1 MIIEENRPEP
11 NEGKVTYTYDHLDR
25 LLYRNVYQGDVPH
38 LRQASQGGYYSGY
51 SDGTGKLAGQR
62 KPKKLLYQDYYT
74 YNNNGL
80 RSVRRIYQPIVEILP
95 AVYDE
100 DPDTYTVTANI
111 ICKSPVIASGFIWIE
126 TTDAGE
132 GKAKLMYKSM
142 YTNNK
147 FVLDYGS
154 NTFDLNDDVQGIRF
168 TGRNAL
174 GAITHTLNVNGNF
187 IKAWTQIETG
197 TLFSKTIFA
206 QDV

>member
-38 LRQASQGGYYSGY
+38 LRQAWSGGNYSG
-51 SDGTGKLAGQR
+51 STNSTGKLAGQR

-95 AVYDE
+95 AVYDG
-100 DPDTYTVTANI
+100 DQDLNVLKANI

-126 TTDAGE
+126 TNDTNE
-132 GKAKLMYKSM
+132 GKIKLMYKSM
-142 YTNNK
+142 YTTNK
-147 FVLDYGS
+147 FVFGGIPFDMGDSVYLFRFLGS
-154 NTFDLNDDVQGIRF
+154 NAIGP
-168 TGRNAL
+168 
-174 GAITHTLNVNGNF
+174 ITHSITPSGPTMH
-187 IKAWTQIETG
+187 IKAWAQVETG
-197 TLFSKTIFA
+197 TLFSKTI
-206 QDV
+206 QIG